1 MSVYSRPASGKN
13 LSNILVWRT
22 WHPSNNPVIAL
33 GITVCVNVL
42 KGLKNS
48 CITSHRF
55 KKLKT
60 DGKWNIRKTNLGYQY
75 SGELIFNQGVLEQNN
90 QDNQDLNV
98 NIVKITVQKW
108 FVPTKKKI
116 LPLGAEIVVLN
127 YWIIKPFQRFWC
139 LLRFSFDYCV
149 RQAHGVVFP
158 SAYPQKVQQEK
169 EVDIKQKVGWKY
181 LFLEKDLCLNM
192 LPLYFMFG
200 I

>member
-1 MSVYSRPASGKN
+1 MYY
-13 LSNILVWRT
+13 RT
-22 WHPSNNPVIAL
+22 
-33 GITVCVNVL
+33 
-42 KGLKNS
+42 
-48 CITSHRF
+48 
-55 KKLKT
+55 KKKT
-60 DGKWNIRKTNLGYQY
+60 
-75 SGELIFNQGVLEQNN
+75 
-90 QDNQDLNV
+90 QDLNL

-149 RQAHGVVFP
+149 CRAHGVVFP

-181 LFLEKDLCLNM
+181 LFLKKISAWTWCPYTSCSVYNLWSHLVAIQKYMSLFCILSIFCFSRIWSKVSG
-192 LPLYFMFG
+192 L
-200 I
+200 

>member
-1 MSVYSRPASGKN
+1 MSVYSRPASGEN

-48 CITSHRF
+48 YITSHGF

-108 FVPTKKKI
+108 FVPTKKKNSAI
-116 LPLGAEIVVLN
+116 RCRNRRIKLLN
-127 YWIIKPFQRFWC
+127 Y
-139 LLRFSFDYCV
+139 
-149 RQAHGVVFP
+149 
-158 SAYPQKVQQEK
+158 
-169 EVDIKQKVGWKY
+169 
-181 LFLEKDLCLNM
+181 
-192 LPLYFMFG
+192 
-200 I
+200 